1 MEFATIITHII
12 VLILG
17 FLFGIFS
24 IRQPFQR
31 KTHSD
36 HEDEALFV
44 GDDRCCPIC
53 YDRNRSIAFQCG
65 HTFCSQCSDQLT
77 DCPNCRVKFTDGRTD
92 GRTDRQTDGRRQK
105 ADHEDEAL
113 IVGDDRCCP
122 ICFDKN
128 NSIAFQCGHTFCS
141 QCSDQLTD
149 CPNCRVRVT
158 QRLRLFS

>member
-1 MEFATIITHII
+1 EFATIITHII

-36 HEDEALFV
+36 HEDVALFV
-44 GDDRCCPIC
+44 GDNRCCPIC
-53 YDRNRSIAFQCG
+53 FDRNKSIAFQCG

-77 DCPNCRVKFTDGRTD
+77 DCPNCRVK
-92 GRTDRQTDGRRQK
+92 
-105 ADHEDEAL
+105 
-113 IVGDDRCCP
+113 
-122 ICFDKN
+122 
-128 NSIAFQCGHTFCS
+128 
-141 QCSDQLTD
+141 
-149 CPNCRVRVT
+149 VT